1 MSALAQRDPP
11 PDDDDG
17 FGGSPNT
24 TRLGGGNFLKWTK
37 EAGWRD
43 RDGIEAPSPM
53 LVLAVGELLVRW
65 QGNKP
70 EYIREKPLPDPKV
83 LNEAIPKSQWEKG
96 IDGKLR
102 EPWAHNVAAIFVNP
116 KTGVLYKWNAP
127 TTGAHIAIEALTEAV
142 VTMRALRGAKVMPLV
157 TLGARPMKTNFGM
170 SSRPHFEIIG
180 WKSPGGDASQVEA
193 KPATPQLSGPA
204 SADAPA
210 PTPKPKPA
218 VNTVNETT
226 LDTMKDIEPATTAE
240 IMDDDVPW

>member
-1 MSALAQRDPP
+1 MSALVQRDPP

-102 EPWAHNVAAIFVNP
+102 EHWAHNVAEDWRPLQMERTDDRSAHRDRGSHGGRRHYACP
-116 KTGVLYKWNAP
+116 SWREGNAARYP
-127 TTGAHIAIEALTEAV
+127 RCPSDEDE
-142 VTMRALRGAKVMPLV
+142 LR
-157 TLGARPMKTNFGM
+157 
-170 SSRPHFEIIG
+170 
-180 WKSPGGDASQVEA
+180 
-193 KPATPQLSGPA
+193 
-204 SADAPA
+204 
-210 PTPKPKPA
+210 
-218 VNTVNETT
+218 
-226 LDTMKDIEPATTAE
+226 
-240 IMDDDVPW
+240 DV